1 MGRPGIITR
10 VYVLGVNT
18 VSQFFSR
25 RSTLIVAGVMTV
37 IFGDYLG
44 VVLVPP
50 VVVLLWLTVHPTLSG
65 HHWVLTSRMASLFSL
80 PAVMR

>member
-1 MGRPGIITR
+1 MA
-10 VYVLGVNT
+10 VN
-18 VSQFFSR
+18 
-25 RSTLIVAGVMTV
+25 
-37 IFGDYLG
+37 FGGYLG
-44 VVLVPP
+44 VVLVPL